1 MGEGGEDDIMRDD
14 EDVDSQDEGPIK
26 PENGGEDSTTNS
38 NNELMDEYA

>member
-26 PENGGEDSTTNS
+26 PENGEDSTTNS